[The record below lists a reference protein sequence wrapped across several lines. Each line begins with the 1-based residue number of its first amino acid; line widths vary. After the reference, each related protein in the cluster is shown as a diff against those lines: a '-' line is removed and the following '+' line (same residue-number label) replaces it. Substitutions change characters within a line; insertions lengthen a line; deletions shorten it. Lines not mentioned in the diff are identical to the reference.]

1 MPAIFFALVPS
12 LSMSLSIW
20 TSILTEVG
28 QNIDGM
34 WTGILHA
41 FLVQLGMKSALNRRL
56 RWSRFLPFFRR
67 KCRKIGTFFHLIGAC
82 ECRQMA

>member
-1 MPAIFFALVPS
+1 MPAIFFVLVSS

-34 WTGILHA
+34 WTE
-41 FLVQLGMKSALNRRL
+41 V
-56 RWSRFLPFFRR
+56 
-67 KCRKIGTFFHLIGAC
+67 
-82 ECRQMA
+82 